1 MNYYGEYIDFNE
13 LVDFIANK
21 FGIEREIEK
30 NALAITFSKM
40 TEPLISI
47 YIEQFKSWREN
58 ENSDNNWKK
67 KQNPLFY

>member
-13 LVDFIANK
+13 LIDFIANK

-30 NALAITFSKM
+30 NSLEITFSKM

-47 YIEQFKSWREN
+47 YIEQ
-58 ENSDNNWKK
+58 
-67 KQNPLFY
+67 L

>member
-58 ENSDNNWKK
+58 ENSDNN
-67 KQNPLFY
+67 